1 MKVLFLD
8 NDGVICLSNNWGGR
22 AVKWANFKR
31 DNPDSDATFDNKPV
45 ECRFDDFDKGA
56 VKVLNKIL
64 EETGAEI
71 VVSSDW
77 RLHANLEELGDY
89 YESQG
94 IIKRPIAVTDQFKDV
109 FPKEWN
115 AFRFRAELELE
126 RSMEIGHWLEN
137 HPEVTH
143 WVAVDDLNMSAEF
156 LSKYFSKDES
166 DKNPGLSNFV
176 LTPRSREGIKQSGVK
191 EKILK
196 FLTDEEHTTN
206 I

>member
-1 MKVLFLD
+1 MKIIFLD
-8 NDGVICLSNNWGGR
+8 NDGVICLSNNWGER
-22 AVKWANFKR
+22 AKKWANFKR
-31 DNPDSDATFDNKPV
+31 DNPEVEFENRPV
-45 ECRFDDFDKGA
+45 ICRFDDFDDKA
-56 VKVLNKIL
+56 VKVLNEIL

-77 RLHANLEELGDY
+77 RLHATLEELGEY

-94 IIKRPIAVTDQFKDV
+94 ITKKPIAVTDIFKDI

-143 WVAVDDLNMSAEF
+143 WVAVDDLDMGPEF
-156 LSKYFSKDES
+156 LSKYFSHSEDE
-166 DKNPGLSNFV
+166 DKNPGLTNFV

-196 FLTDEEHTTN
+196 FLKDDTKRTV
-206 I
+206 